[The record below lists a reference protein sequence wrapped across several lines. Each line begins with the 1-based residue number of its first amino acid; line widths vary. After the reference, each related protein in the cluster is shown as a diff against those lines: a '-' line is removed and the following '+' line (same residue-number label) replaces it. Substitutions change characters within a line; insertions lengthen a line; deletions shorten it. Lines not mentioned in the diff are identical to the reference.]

1 MNLTQTD
8 IAAVARYPELLRL
21 ISVRAQA
28 GWVFLPTYQ
37 DGELELVTGARVWPD
52 RWTDAFAIRNRN
64 DAKAYRCDP
73 TGGQVW
79 GRGRW
84 ARRGAGLLGG
94 VASTERPACPNA
106 GQGQSAAAMGVN
118 PMTPETP
125 VVEGWPG
132 VFRPLRHYVPDGSR
146 RLLLRGGLVVFAVCG
161 SPCAAPTSE
170 AAALPWCRDCR
181 QHLYTITRLSAGPD
195 HDSNSRVAD
204 ADRDLHWP
212 IDSRHCS
219 RPTRAV

>member
-37 DGELELVTGARVWPD
+37 AGELELVTGARVWPD

-79 GRGRW
+79 GR
-84 ARRGAGLLGG
+84 
-94 VASTERPACPNA
+94 E
-106 GQGQSAAAMGVN
+106 
-118 PMTPETP
+118 
-125 VVEGWPG
+125 
-132 VFRPLRHYVPDGSR
+132 
-146 RLLLRGGLVVFAVCG
+146 GGLAEVLDRLVELPATDA
-161 SPCAAPTSE
+161 PHAPTLVK
-170 AAALPWCRDCR
+170 ARAP
-181 QHLYTITRLSAGPD
+181 RLWVP
-195 HDSNSRVAD
+195 NR
-204 ADRDLHWP
+204 
-212 IDSRHCS
+212 
-219 RPTRAV
+219 